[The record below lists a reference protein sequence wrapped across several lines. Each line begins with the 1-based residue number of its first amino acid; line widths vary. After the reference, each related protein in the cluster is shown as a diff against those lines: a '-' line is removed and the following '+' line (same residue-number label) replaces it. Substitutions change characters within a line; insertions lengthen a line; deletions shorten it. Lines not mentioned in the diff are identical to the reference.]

1 MFAARAEECPFV
13 LQSSQPFKPSTPSE
27 TSDFFCVFMLSRVLT
42 IVNMEQ
48 LYNSPFSQKL
58 RSSVAKLWSS
68 KSLFGTPEVNV
79 VTNNVEFP
87 ESQKKKTI
95 PPSPSVEAEDGLY
108 SKEAVRK
115 VAKAAYEAGVLSRKA
130 SLTAGTLDRTRRS
143 VVVHSSLFE
152 HTIADAMP
160 TRTSTDDAR
169 VPPSEPTSQSTPLGP
184 LATRRNCHQFRDAKD
199 NAAAAVTLQDTAA
212 VAELSMGN
220 ELGQQEQQGSTP
232 PGQSQQ
238 PPADLSPR
246 EDVEIL
252 PTRRLDLDKVDF
264 KTFVHENTSL
274 SRALTIVA
282 SQEASASASFPSPS
296 SSSSHEHEY
305 TANEASATAV
315 PITSAPSTRPLQD
328 YETFGWTRAPHAGQ
342 QRDLTRSQ
350 HGENGDFSDVKSQR
364 GEASSSSADTSSTKN
379 SATSCCVTT
388 PIERAF
394 PHAELGTPGVFSC
407 DPLPEEVNVCAHS
420 ELSTLSTY
428 DNPTPATFTTF
439 DFAEQRNDLLRND
452 WEQEFHPW
460 RWKHCEIDLR
470 QLSHPRTTENWSI
483 SARRSFLLEAD
494 LPTGTLFICC
504 Q

>member
-1 MFAARAEECPFV
+1 
-13 LQSSQPFKPSTPSE
+13 
-27 TSDFFCVFMLSRVLT
+27 
-42 IVNMEQ
+42 MEQ

-95 PPSPSVEAEDGLY
+95 PPSPSVEAEDRLY

-274 SRALTIVA
+274 SRAPTIVA
-282 SQEASASASFPSPS
+282 SQVASASASFSSPS
-296 SSSSHEHEY
+296 SLSSYEHEY
-305 TANEASATAV
+305 TANEASTSAA
-315 PITSAPSTRPLQD
+315 PITSAPQRPVKTPTSGEEPAPPSSPFSTRPLQD

-350 HGENGDFSDVKSQR
+350 HRENGDFTDVKSQR
-364 GEASSSSADTSSTKN
+364 GEASPTSADTSPPK
-379 SATSCCVTT
+379 TSSMSSSVTS
-388 PIERAF
+388 PIKRAF
-394 PHAELGTPGVFSC
+394 PHAELGTPGVFFC
-407 DPLPEEVNVCAHS
+407 DPLSEEVNVCAHS

-439 DFAEQRNDLLRND
+439 DFAEQRNDLLTND

-483 SARRSFLLEAD
+483 SARRSFLLEDD